1 MAEQFLRN
9 LGEADKQLNA
19 RQLMHKHRKDFAK
32 IELVLPPK
40 STQNAPENPNVYND
54 GSLKNSLC
62 QWWSVGGICVF
73 WPQRSLQ
80 STPLNLNEQKFV
92 VSQNAKGIMLSAALL
107 GHRASSTR
115 AELGAGIT
123 AMLADCPTHQGTD
136 SMAYLL
142 KATQIL
148 KGVLPNKPWAILTDG
163 DLWEYF
169 EQIVNAKGANAVNIT
184 KVKGHATDKMVA
196 DGKVRK

>member
-1 MAEQFLRN
+1 M
-9 LGEADKQLNA
+9 
-19 RQLMHKHRKDFAK
+19 
-32 IELVLPPK
+32 
-40 STQNAPENPNVYND
+40 
-54 GSLKNSLC
+54 
-62 QWWSVGGICVF
+62 F
-73 WPQRSLQ
+73 WPQRNLQ
-80 STPLNLNEQKFV
+80 SSPLNSNEQEFV
-92 VSQNAKGIMLSAALL
+92 AAQDAKGVMLSAALL

-163 DLWEYF
+163 DIWECV
-169 EQIVNAKGANAVNIT
+169 EQIVDAKGAHAVNIT
-184 KVKGHATDKMVA
+184 KVKGHATDQMVVE
-196 DGKVRK
+196 GKVRIEHKEGNDASDVAADKGIEQHGNDLLEWSTFFAQAHGEYGTLVAHIHDFILALIK